1 LRQLQ
6 NFAATQ
12 QFSTNTK
19 RQQDQCT
26 MAESEPDAAE
36 IQQKIEQYSSFVDK
50 TLRPDLD
57 QTSKAVKETE
67 QEIQEYQELRTQ
79 LQEMQQSSDAGKQ
92 LEPFLVDL
100 GHKKAFCQA
109 TANDTTTAFVH
120 VGMGF
125 HAELLVP
132 EALVF
137 VEKRIRFL
145 EEQVLSRRVSR
156 TKQVEQHILSSE
168 TILDQLVHEL
178 KKTHIN

>member
-1 LRQLQ
+1 
-6 NFAATQ
+6 
-12 QFSTNTK
+12 
-19 RQQDQCT
+19 
-26 MAESEPDAAE
+26 MAEPEPDAAE
-36 IQQKIEQYSSFVDK
+36 IQQKIEQYSSFVEK

-67 QEIQEYQELRTQ
+67 KEIREYQELQTH
-79 LQEMQQSSDAGKQ
+79 LEEMQQSFDAGKQ

-100 GHKKAFCQA
+100 GHKKVFCQA
-109 TANDTTTAFVH
+109 TANDTSTVFVH

-125 HAELLVP
+125 HAELLLP

-145 EEQVLSRRVSR
+145 EVQVLSRRVSR

-178 KKTHIN
+178 KKTRIN